1 MSKKL
6 RKNCLTRV
14 RIRFGYIMHI
24 DSKRLTKEAVEA
36 CEVTGI
42 NPNDLYEKNLDYF
55 MQTANDPEIAQ
66 MRFDHFEKRRKD
78 KLSIVLS

>member
-1 MSKKL
+1 MVIK
-6 RKNCLTRV
+6 
-14 RIRFGYIMHI
+14 MHI

>member
-1 MSKKL
+1 VIILM
-6 RKNCLTRV
+6 C
-14 RIRFGYIMHI
+14 I
-24 DSKRLTKEAVEA
+24 DSKRLTKEAIEA

>member
-1 MSKKL
+1 MRGKDVEKATKKL
-6 RKNCLTRV
+6 FDTN
-14 RIRFGYIMHI
+14 
-24 DSKRLTKEAVEA
+24 SKRLTKEAIEA

-55 MQTANDPEIAQ
+55 IQTANDPEIAQ